1 VIRVGACRVVAVL
14 GVPGSGKST
23 QARVLAAALGGVARS
38 VGDRVRALAAGGDED
53 AGETVRTGR
62 AISPEQYRA
71 FLLHVLDERPGVLV
85 LDGSPREELHVDVL
99 AEVLARHRPG
109 SRVGGVLLDLP
120 VDRAAARILG
130 RGSAR
135 PDDAEQV
142 VRRRIEL
149 QSAALGRLAASFR
162 ARWPLTSLDA
172 TAAAET
178 VTQQALRSLAGPARC
193 SPPGAGP
200 PS

>member
-1 VIRVGACRVVAVL
+1 VIRVGVCLLVAVL

-23 QARVLAAALGGVARS
+23 QARVLAAELGGIARS
-38 VGDRVRALAAGGDED
+38 VGDRIRALAAAGDPD
-53 AGETVRTGR
+53 ARETVRTGR
-62 AISPEQYRA
+62 AIWPEQYRA
-71 FLLHVLDERPGVLV
+71 FLLHVLAEQPDVLV
-85 LDGSPREELHVDVL
+85 LDGSPRDEPQVDVL
-99 AEVLARHRPG
+99 AEVLERHRPDG
-109 SRVGGVLLDLP
+109 QVAGVLLDLP
-120 VDRAAARILG
+120 VERAAARILG

-142 VRRRIEL
+142 VQRRIEL

-162 ARWPLTSLDA
+162 ARWPLTTLDA
-172 TAAAET
+172 TAAGDTITE
-178 VTQQALRSLAGPARC
+178 QALRSLGGRARR